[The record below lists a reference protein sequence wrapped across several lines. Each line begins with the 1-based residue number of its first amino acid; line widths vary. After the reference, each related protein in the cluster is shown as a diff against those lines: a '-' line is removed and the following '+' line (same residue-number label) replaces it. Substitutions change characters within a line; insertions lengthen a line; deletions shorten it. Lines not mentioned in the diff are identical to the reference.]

1 MAETD
6 TLYLIYLRAPQTPLD
21 PAEFD
26 RLLTLEDG
34 LYLIASP
41 LSRSKVYHGVKHAT
55 RPEALLVAPLAD
67 DPKFMG
73 MEEGAL
79 KALRAGL

>member
-1 MAETD
+1 MADDT
-6 TLYLIYLRAPQTPLD
+6 TLYLIYLRAPETPLD

-26 RLLTLEDG
+26 RLLVLEDG

-55 RPEALLVAPLAD
+55 RPEALLVAPLEG

-73 MEEGAL
+73 MEAGAL
-79 KALRAGL
+79 KRLRAGL